1 MCLFCKSHQ
10 SRVINSVSRKEC
22 LSVVCIKPTLYTHG
36 SCSNSSAL
44 TWCSTSSVEAPAA
57 AGRPG
62 AVRAPTCSA
71 RSWPAACWR
80 LAWSASRGSRD
91 FPRLEDVTVKQSL
104 IGSALAGFCPCWFSA
119 EGTNN
124 AGFGVINTQEKKED
138 GSDCSVLIIVVWK

>member
-1 MCLFCKSHQ
+1 MCLLCKSHQ
-10 SRVINSVSRKEC
+10 SRVINSVSRREC
-22 LSVVCIKPTLYTHG
+22 LSVICIKPTLYTHG

-44 TWCSTSSVEAPAA
+44 TWCSTSSAEAPAA

-91 FPRLEDVTVKQSL
+91 SPRLQDVTVKQSL
-104 IGSALAGFCPCWFSA
+104 IGSALAGFCPCWFSGEA
-119 EGTNN
+119 NN
-124 AGFGVINTQEKKED
+124 AGFRVINTGEKKEE